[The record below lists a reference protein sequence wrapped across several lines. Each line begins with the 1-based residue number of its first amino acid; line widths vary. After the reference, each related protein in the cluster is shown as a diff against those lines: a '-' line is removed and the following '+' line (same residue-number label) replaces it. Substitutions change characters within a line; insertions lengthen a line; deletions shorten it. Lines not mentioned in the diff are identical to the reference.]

1 MFGIVLVDRM
11 LAAKGTKPM
20 LDPMHLRLTVGLSSI
35 SGGPAICSE
44 KITW

>member
-20 LDPMHLRLTVGLSSI
+20 LDAVHLRLVVGLSSI
-35 SGGPAICSE
+35 EHGPAIFPE